1 MLGMRRPILHLA
13 LALTA
18 LAPSCFVARNQINTP
33 IEAASLA
40 ELVPGTSTADDVLAV
55 LGAPADVVQLG
66 RRSAWR
72 YDHTHE
78 KRAAFTLLV
87 ITMVNSDA
95 KSDRVWVFFD
105 EEDRLIHAR
114 GTFEADDA
122 EYKLP
127 FQD

>member
-1 MLGMRRPILHLA
+1 MTANGPIMLRMRRPILHLA
-13 LALTA
+13 LA
-18 LAPSCFVARNQINTP
+18 
-33 IEAASLA
+33 E
-40 ELVPGTSTADDVLAV
+40 V

-72 YDHTHE
+72 YDHIHE
-78 KRAAFTLLV
+78 KRAAFTLIV
-87 ITMVNSDA
+87 ITMVNSDSKA
-95 KSDRVWVFFD
+95 DRVWVFFD